1 MMSMQKPGKLFLLP
15 SSLGESPISRV
26 IPQYNQEII
35 LHIRHF
41 YVESEKSARQFLRK
55 SGFKIDFS
63 EVELILLN
71 EHIIASKTDLS
82 GLLKPLLEGYDGA
95 ILSDAGCPAV
105 ADPGAE
111 IVKIAHQKHIQVIPL
126 VGPSSILLALMAS
139 GMNGQGFTFL
149 GYLPKEKNERI
160 RKIKLAET
168 DANQKKQ
175 TQIFIETPYRNQ
187 HVFNDILSVCK
198 NDTLLCLAL
207 DISTNSES
215 IVTKR
220 VDEWKRQIPEI
231 GKRQAVFLIY

>member
-1 MMSMQKPGKLFLLP
+1 MQKPGKLYLLP
-15 SSLGESPISRV
+15 STLGDTSIPRV
-26 IPQYNQEII
+26 IPSYNLEII
-35 LHIRHF
+35 LPIRHF

-55 SGFKIDFS
+55 SGFKTDFA

-71 EHIIASKTDLS
+71 EHSIAAQSDLS
-82 GLLKPLLEGYDGA
+82 DFLKPLLEGHDAA
-95 ILSDAGCPAV
+95 IISDAGCPAV

-111 IVKIAHQKHIQVIPL
+111 IVRLAHRKNIKVIPL

-160 RKIKLAET
+160 RKIKLTEQ
-168 DANQKKQ
+168 DAIQKKQ

-187 HVFNDILSVCK
+187 HLFNDILSVCK

-207 DISTNSES
+207 DISTENEFISS
-215 IVTKR
+215 KR
-220 VDEWKRQIPEI
+220 IDEWKKNIPEI
-231 GKRQAVFLIY
+231 GKRQAVFLIF

>member
-1 MMSMQKPGKLFLLP
+1 MQRPGKLFLLP

-82 GLLKPLLEGYDGA
+82 GHLKPLLEGYDAA

-207 DISTNSES
+207 DISTNSEA